1 MSVGRI
7 MGLEAKPDAAWPGL
21 AALNDRSNLN
31 YLGLPTKSGLKA
43 SFESGRRF
51 RIREAETDEK

>member
-1 MSVGRI
+1 